1 MAAST
6 IDERWTYYTL
16 KWLTFTVN
24 ISTSNNT
31 RYRCTGINRLWI
43 SDIEFKRLTDTYNT
57 IRWTSNRLCRITNTF
72 NITATTRTDRITTY
86 RTIWMFLPLE
96 TAIGGTVDENSCDGP
111 DVAQTNN
118 LREKRRPSIRLQNIT
133 WLKKKHIRA
142 YICIGNYINHTKN
155 L

>member
-6 IDERWTYYTL
+6 IDKRWTYYTL

-43 SDIEFKRLTDTYNT
+43 SDSEFKRLTDTYNT

-96 TAIGGTVDENSCDGP
+96 TAIGGTVDEIHAMDQMLHRQIIYVKKGDPVSDFKISP
-111 DVAQTNN
+111 DW
-118 LREKRRPSIRLQNIT
+118 RRNIYV
-133 WLKKKHIRA
+133 HIFA
-142 YICIGNYINHTKN
+142 LETI
-155 L
+155 